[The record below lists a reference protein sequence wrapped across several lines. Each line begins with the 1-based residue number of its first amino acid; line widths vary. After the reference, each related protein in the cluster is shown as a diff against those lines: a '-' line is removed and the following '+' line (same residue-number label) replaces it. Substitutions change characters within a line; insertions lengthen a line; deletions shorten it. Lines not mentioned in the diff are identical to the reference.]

1 MKKIF
6 VCIIYC
12 AGITYFISMILV
24 SIYGH
29 IDTKDRADIA
39 IVLGSKVNKDGTLSD
54 RLKSRMDRSIEL
66 YMNKQVKH
74 LLLSG
79 GTGKEGFDESSKMM
93 EYAMAKGVKKDH
105 IITDSNGY
113 NTKQTAENSSKLL
126 KENGLKNIIIV
137 TQHFHIFRTKLAMEL
152 YGIEIIGTAHPNFYE
167 MRDIYSLFRE
177 ILAILKYTTINEI
190 QR

>member
-1 MKKIF
+1 MKNIF
-6 VCIIYC
+6 VYIIYFV
-12 AGITYFISMILV
+12 GIFYSISMILI

-54 RLKSRMDRSIEL
+54 RLKARMDRSIEL
-66 YMNKQVKH
+66 YTTKQVKH

-79 GTGKEGFDESSKMM
+79 GTGKEGFDESIKMM
-93 EYAMAKGVKKDH
+93 EYAMEKGVKKDH

-113 NTKQTAENSSKLL
+113 NTRQTAENTSKIL
-126 KENGLKNIIIV
+126 KENRLKNVIIV
-137 TQHFHIFRTKLAMEL
+137 TQHFHIFRTKLAMEV
-152 YGIEIIGTAHPNFYE
+152 YGIEVIGTAHPNFYE

-177 ILAILKYTTINEI
+177 ILAIIKYSIINEI

>member
-6 VCIIYC
+6 VYIIYFV
-12 AGITYFISMILV
+12 GIFYSISMILI

-54 RLKSRMDRSIEL
+54 RLKARMDRSIEL
-66 YMNKQVKH
+66 YTTKQVKH

-79 GTGKEGFDESSKMM
+79 GTGKEGFDESIKMM
-93 EYAMAKGVKKDH
+93 EYAMEKGVKKDH

-113 NTKQTAENSSKLL
+113 NTRQTAENSSKIL
-126 KENGLKNIIIV
+126 KENRLKNIIIV
-137 TQHFHIFRTKLAMEL
+137 TQHFHIFRTKLAMEV

-177 ILAILKYTTINEI
+177 ILAIIKYSIITL
-190 QR
+190 

>member
-6 VCIIYC
+6 VYIIYL
-12 AGITYFISMILV
+12 AGIIYAISMILI

-29 IDTKDRADIA
+29 IDTKDQADIA

-54 RLKSRMDRSIEL
+54 RLQARMDRSIEL
-66 YMNKQVKH
+66 YTTKQVKH

-79 GTGKEGFDESSKMM
+79 GTGKEGFDESIKMM
-93 EYAMAKGVKKDH
+93 EYAMEKGVKKDH

-113 NTKQTAENSSKLL
+113 NTRQTAENASKIL

-137 TQHFHIFRTKLAMEL
+137 TQHFHIFRTKLAMEV
-152 YGIEIIGTAHPNFYE
+152 YGIKIIGTAHPNFYE

-177 ILAILKYTTINEI
+177 ILAIIKYSMINEI
-190 QR
+190 QP

>member
-1 MKKIF
+1 MKNIF
-6 VCIIYC
+6 VYIIYFV
-12 AGITYFISMILV
+12 GIIYSISMILI

-54 RLKSRMDRSIEL
+54 RLKARMDRSIEL
-66 YMNKQVKH
+66 YTTKQVKH

-79 GTGKEGFDESSKMM
+79 GTGKEGFDESIKMM
-93 EYAMAKGVKKDH
+93 EYAMEKGVKKDH

-113 NTKQTAENSSKLL
+113 NTRQTAENTSKIL
-126 KENGLKNIIIV
+126 KENRLKNVIIV
-137 TQHFHIFRTKLAMEL
+137 TQHFHIFRTKLAMKA

-177 ILAILKYTTINEI
+177 ILAIIKYSIITL
-190 QR
+190 

>member
-12 AGITYFISMILV
+12 AGITCFISMILV

-66 YMNKQVKH
+66 YKNKQVKH

-79 GTGKEGFDESSKMM
+79 GTGKEGFNESSKMM
-93 EYAMAKGVKKDH
+93 E
-105 IITDSNGY
+105 
-113 NTKQTAENSSKLL
+113 
-126 KENGLKNIIIV
+126 
-137 TQHFHIFRTKLAMEL
+137 
-152 YGIEIIGTAHPNFYE
+152 
-167 MRDIYSLFRE
+167 
-177 ILAILKYTTINEI
+177 
-190 QR
+190 